1 MMKPLFSWCLS
12 HVSTMNST
20 PQPWLSIVLFLTF
33 HDSRTCSWFI
43 HWSLSCLYFSSSSR
57 TDITWTRNGATTFL
71 WVQNNTFVCYV
82 FNFSKCFDP
91 KEKRW
96 ETSNL
101 VVWTFIGYWLSGSR
115 EKSSSR
121 GNLFYVKFYLFFHE
135 PKVCKVTLMLYLHL
149 SLAALAPILG
159 LLTYCW
165 VADFGF
171 FVINVA
177 LQVGCGAGNTI
188 FPLIATYPEIYV
200 HACDFS
206 QRAVDLVKVDFLFSV
221 ADLNSLLISN
231 AFEAHAVCSVAY
243 IGATFLCYLL

>member
-1 MMKPLFSWCLS
+1 M
-12 HVSTMNST
+12 
-20 PQPWLSIVLFLTF
+20 PQ
-33 HDSRTCSWFI
+33 
-43 HWSLSCLYFSSSSR
+43 SCLYNEFDASALVIHCPVPYISRQPYMQLIYTLKFKLSLFCQFFKDRHYLDKEWGHYFSVS
-57 TDITWTRNGATTFL
+57 AEQHFCL
-71 WVQNNTFVCYV
+71 LCVC
-82 FNFSKCFDP
+82 NFSKCFDP

-221 ADLNSLLISN
+221 ADLNSLLISD

-243 IGATFLCYLL
+243 FGVTFLCYLL